1 MKLTIFGLPLVLV
14 AIGVSST
21 QAGLFDF
28 DLAGKLGLRQDV
40 QSADCGPTA
49 TEVGDCEPGKRRREV
64 VKQPCVSPLHHYQR
78 TMAQPL
84 PPGSKGCAKPVKP
97 IAECESEA
105 ELAAALQRDAAVTI
119 ARLIFQSQTGC
130 YARERRSAIHALGDG
145 YDCSQNPEILVA
157 FVYALNDTD
166 ERVRA
171 KAAAEIG
178 DQIREHPDCAVPEI
192 VAALKQALS
201 DCDKRVRREAR
212 LALSDCGIDVVR
224 VKDGSCARPAETCV
238 PRKPSVSKAEPLVDP
253 ESSPSALV
261 KETHLGLDSPAL
273 DFLQEVESQS
283 EPLEVTDDEPLVNST
298 QRRGL
303 SGLIEYIKERRERPS
318 TAKLDGMISAR
329 RGLPELPWYLD

>member
-28 DLAGKLGLRQDV
+28 DLAGKLGLRQDA

-171 KAAAEIG
+171 KAADEIG
-178 DQIREHPDCAVPEI
+178 DQIGEHPDCAVPEI
-192 VAALKQALS
+192 VAALKQALG

-212 LALSDCGIDVVR
+212 LALFDCGIEVVR
-224 VKDGSCARPAETCV
+224 VKDGSCARPAENCA
-238 PRKPSVSKAEPLVDP
+238 PRPPAAPKAQLPASSEKLAVEPDPPSDE
-253 ESSPSALV
+253 
-261 KETHLGLDSPAL
+261 
-273 DFLQEVESQS
+273 FLQAVSPGS
-283 EPLEVTDDEPLVNST
+283 ELEPELNEGPGAAEEPVAKPT
-298 QRRGL
+298 RRRGL
-303 SGLIEYIKERRERPS
+303 SGLVEYLKER
-318 TAKLDGMISAR
+318 
-329 RGLPELPWYLD
+329 